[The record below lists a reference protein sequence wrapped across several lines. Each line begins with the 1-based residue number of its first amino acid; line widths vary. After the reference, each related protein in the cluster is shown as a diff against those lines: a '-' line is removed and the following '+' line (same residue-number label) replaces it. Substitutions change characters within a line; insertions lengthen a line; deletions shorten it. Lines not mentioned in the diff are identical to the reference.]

1 MKPRAHLGLYDGAAE
16 MEVGHLLAEL
26 HTGRFT
32 GTSFELVTVAES
44 PDPITS
50 MGGIRMVPDALLADL
65 EPAGSNLLIL
75 PGA

>member
-1 MKPRAHLGLYDGAAE
+1 MMARAHLGLYDGAAE

-44 PDPITS
+44 PVRSRRWAASAWSLT
-50 MGGIRMVPDALLADL
+50 RC
-65 EPAGSNLLIL
+65 
-75 PGA
+75 